1 MQPIPPGVG
10 LFVCFCHLGAFSQV
24 CYTATRAI
32 LTLMVCLKI
41 DRVVRSCNVILS
53 VFSPSPNAS
62 LQVFHK
68 SHI

>member
-10 LFVCFCHLGAFSQV
+10 FFVCVTLGAFSQV
-24 CYTATRAI
+24 CYTATKAI
-32 LTLMVCLKI
+32 LTLMACLKI